1 MAKRRKV
8 GNLLAMAVL
17 ATLAERPMHPYE
29 IASVLRR
36 RGKEQSIQINWG
48 SLYTVVQNLE
58 KHGFIEVS
66 GTDRRGNRPERRIF
80 RITKAG
86 REEVEDWMRELIG
99 VPEKE
104 YPRFE
109 AALSMAGLLPPDEV
123 LRLLEQ
129 RLLVL
134 DKTAADEQQ
143 MLAEV
148 SETLPRVFLVEGEY
162 HVAMVKAEAD
172 WIRSL
177 IKEIQDGTLS
187 GLSGWRSYH
196 ETGKV
201 PAEFADLES
210 EEDELDQHSTT
221 SAPTNSASYPKKT
234 IKEGKRPRK

>member
-8 GNLLAMAVL
+8 GNLLALAVL
-17 ATLAERPMHPYE
+17 GTLAERPMHPYE
-29 IASVLRR
+29 IASVLRK

-66 GTDRRGNRPERRIF
+66 ATDRHGNRPERRIY

-109 AALSMAGLLPPDEV
+109 AALSMAGLLSPDEV
-123 LRLLEQ
+123 LHLLEQ
-129 RLLVL
+129 RLVVL
-134 DKTAADEQQ
+134 DQTAAEEQRT
-143 MLAEV
+143 LAELSAV
-148 SETLPRVFLVEGEY
+148 LPRVFLVEGEY
-162 HVAMVKAEAD
+162 HVAIVKAEAD

-187 GLSGWRSYH
+187 GLPGWRSYH
-196 ETGKV
+196 ETGHI

-210 EEDELDQHSTT
+210 EEDDLDQPP
-221 SAPTNSASYPKKT
+221 PTASEYRSRKT
-234 IKEGKRPRK
+234 IEEGKRSRK

>member
-8 GNLLAMAVL
+8 GNLLALAVL
-17 ATLAERPMHPYE
+17 GTLAERPMHPYE

-36 RGKEQSIQINWG
+36 RGKEHSIQINWG
-48 SLYTVVQNLE
+48 SLYTVVQNLQ

-66 GTDRRGNRPERRIF
+66 GTDRHGNRPERRIY

-86 REEVEDWMRELIG
+86 REEVENWMRELIG
-99 VPEKE
+99 APEKE

-123 LRLLEQ
+123 LRLLEK
-129 RLLVL
+129 RLLAL
-134 DKTAADEQQ
+134 DKTAAKEQQ
-143 MLAEV
+143 TLAEL
-148 SETLPRVFLVEGEY
+148 SEVLPRVFLVEGEY
-162 HVAMVKAEAD
+162 HVAMVKAEAA

-177 IKEIQDGTLS
+177 IRELRDGTLS

-196 ETGKV
+196 ETGQL

-210 EEDELDQHSTT
+210 EADDFDQPPTTKTSEDRSR
-221 SAPTNSASYPKKT
+221 KT
-234 IKEGKRPRK
+234 IEEGRSRK

>member
-8 GNLLAMAVL
+8 GNLLALAVL
-17 ATLAERPMHPYE
+17 GTLAERSMHPYE

-36 RGKEQSIQINWG
+36 RGKEHSIQINWG

-66 GTDRRGNRPERRIF
+66 GTDRHGNRPERRIY

-99 VPEKE
+99 APEKE

-123 LRLLEQ
+123 LRLLEK
-129 RLLVL
+129 RLLAL
-134 DKTAADEQQ
+134 DETAAEEQQ
-143 MLAEV
+143 TLAEL
-148 SETLPRVFLVEGEY
+148 SEVLPRVFLVEGEY

-177 IKEIQDGTLS
+177 IREIRDGTLS

-196 ETGKV
+196 ETGQL

-210 EEDELDQHSTT
+210 EDDDFDEPSTT
-221 SAPTNSASYPKKT
+221 KASEDRSRKT
-234 IKEGKRPRK
+234 IEEGRSRK

>member
-17 ATLAERPMHPYE
+17 GTLAERPMHPYE

-66 GTDRRGNRPERRIF
+66 GTDRHGNRPERRIY
-80 RITKAG
+80 RITEAG

-109 AALSMAGLLPPDEV
+109 AALSMAGLLSPDEV
-123 LRLLEQ
+123 LHLLEQ

-134 DKTAADEQQ
+134 DKTAAEEQQ
-143 MLAEV
+143 MLAEL

-162 HVAMVKAEAD
+162 HVAMVKAEAG

-177 IKEIQDGTLS
+177 IKEIEDGTLS

-210 EEDELDQHSTT
+210 EEDDLDQHATTGTPST
-221 SAPTNSASYPKKT
+221 SASHPKKT
-234 IKEGKRPRK
+234 IKGGKRPRK

>member
-8 GNLLAMAVL
+8 GNLLALAVL
-17 ATLAERPMHPYE
+17 GTLAERSMHPYE

-36 RGKEQSIQINWG
+36 RGKEHSIQINWG

-66 GTDRRGNRPERRIF
+66 GTDRHGNRPERRIY
-80 RITKAG
+80 RITEAG

-99 VPEKE
+99 APEKE

-123 LRLLEQ
+123 LRLLEE
-129 RLLVL
+129 RLLAL
-134 DKTAADEQQ
+134 DETAAEEQHT
-143 MLAEV
+143 LAEL
-148 SETLPRVFLVEGEY
+148 SEVLPRVFLVEGEY
-162 HVAMVKAEAD
+162 HVAMVKAEAA

-177 IKEIQDGTLS
+177 IKEIRDGTLS

-196 ETGKV
+196 ETGQL
-201 PAEFADLES
+201 PAEFADLETEDDDFDQPPTTKPS
-210 EEDELDQHSTT
+210 EDRSR
-221 SAPTNSASYPKKT
+221 KT
-234 IKEGKRPRK
+234 IEEGRSRK

>member
-8 GNLLAMAVL
+8 GNLLALAVL
-17 ATLAERPMHPYE
+17 GTLAERPMHPYE

-36 RGKEQSIQINWG
+36 RGKEHSIQINWG

-66 GTDRRGNRPERRIF
+66 ATDRHGNRPERRIY

-109 AALSMAGLLPPDEV
+109 AALSMAGLLSPDEV
-123 LRLLEQ
+123 LHLLEQ
-129 RLLVL
+129 RLVVL
-134 DKTAADEQQ
+134 DQTTAEEQQ
-143 MLAEV
+143 TLAELNEV
-148 SETLPRVFLVEGEY
+148 LPRVFLVEGEY
-162 HVAMVKAEAD
+162 HVAIVKAEAD

-187 GLSGWRSYH
+187 GLPGWRSYH
-196 ETGKV
+196 ETGQI

-210 EEDELDQHSTT
+210 EDDDLDRPPPTT
-221 SAPTNSASYPKKT
+221 ASEYRSRKT
-234 IKEGKRPRK
+234 IEEGKRSRK

>member
-8 GNLLAMAVL
+8 GNLLALAVL
-17 ATLAERPMHPYE
+17 GTLAERPMHPYE

-66 GTDRRGNRPERRIF
+66 GTDRHGNRPERRIY
-80 RITKAG
+80 RITEAG

-99 VPEKE
+99 APEKE

-123 LRLLEQ
+123 LRLLEK
-129 RLLVL
+129 RLLAL
-134 DKTAADEQQ
+134 DKTAAKEQQ
-143 MLAEV
+143 TLAEL
-148 SETLPRVFLVEGEY
+148 SEVLPRVFLVEGEY
-162 HVAMVKAEAD
+162 HVAMVKAEAG
-172 WIRSL
+172 WIHSL
-177 IKEIQDGTLS
+177 IREIRDGTLS

-196 ETGKV
+196 ETGQL

-210 EEDELDQHSTT
+210 EADDFDQPPTTKTSEDRSR
-221 SAPTNSASYPKKT
+221 KT
-234 IKEGKRPRK
+234 IEEGRSRK